1 MRGAERSAPLSRSP
15 FSRSPCATDII
26 AAVRPPYGPL
36 SRGSDFAKLWAG
48 FTIAVV
54 GSQITVLALPLTAVL
69 VLGAGATETGLLVAF
84 RMAPSLVVGLFVGAW
99 VDRLPR
105 RPILV
110 LSDLG
115 SAIVIG
121 SIPLAAAL
129 GRLTLAQLYAVGFLA
144 GVFAV
149 STELARSALL
159 PSLVARA
166 RLVAANSRLQAS
178 SAVAQVAGP
187 SLGGILVQLLTAPT
201 AMLFDAM
208 SSLVSASFLV
218 RIRAQETVH
227 PREAG
232 RSIWHEISEGARWMR
247 DHEIVFRCVIA
258 IALANI
264 EWFAVQAII
273 VVYATRELGLS
284 PALLGLSLA
293 AIGPFSLIG
302 VGLAGPLSRRWGIG
316 PVMIAA
322 LVLETVS
329 RLLLPFAA
337 GPPLEAAAVVMAS
350 QALLGLTVPLWTVS
364 SNSLQQ
370 TVTPQR
376 LLGRVSAA
384 TRFILF
390 GVAPPSASAAGLLA
404 DHVGMRPTL
413 LGTAV
418 IAAAATPYLFASPV
432 RRFAQPPTTVDA

>member
-1 MRGAERSAPLSRSP
+1 MRGAERSAPLP
-15 FSRSPCATDII
+15 RSPCATDII
-26 AAVRPPYGPL
+26 AAVRSPYGPRSL
-36 SRGSDFAKLWAG
+36 GSDFAKLWAG

-121 SIPLAAAL
+121 SIPLAAAF

-159 PSLVARA
+159 PSLVGRS

-208 SSLVSASFLV
+208 SFLVSASFLV

-232 RSIWHEISEGARWMR
+232 RSIWHEITEGARWMR

-293 AIGPFSLIG
+293 AIGPFSLVG
-302 VGLAGPLSRRWGIG
+302 VALAGPLSRRWGIG

-322 LVLETVS
+322 LVLETAS

-337 GPPLEAAAVVMAS
+337 GPPLQAAAIVMAS

-384 TRFILF
+384 TRFISF
-390 GVAPPSASAAGLLA
+390 GVAPPSAFAAGLLA

-413 LGTAV
+413 FMTAI
-418 IAAAATPYLFASPV
+418 IAAAATLYLFASPV
-432 RRFAQPPTTVDA
+432 RRFSQPLATADA